1 MKLKK
6 GIINLGKAPNAM
18 GIYNNGIVTVYY
30 HNGSGIS
37 VKKADIN
44 AKTATDGKST
54 DMYYDWAV
62 ETPLRAVALKGR
74 DITTW

>member
-6 GIINLGKAPNAM
+6 GVINLGKIPKAA

-44 AKTATDGKST
+44 LKTVTDGKST

-62 ETPLRAVALKGR
+62 ETPLRAVAIKGGEI
-74 DITTW
+74 ITY